1 MLIVQVHIHI
11 KAEHVDAFREATIEN
26 ARNSL
31 QEPGIAR
38 FDLLEHADD
47 AQRFELIEAY
57 RTEEAMAA
65 HKLTPHYNKWAAAVA
80 DMFAEPRTRSRY
92 TSVFP
97 ADSDW

>member
-1 MLIVQVHIHI
+1 MLIVQVHIRI
-11 KAEHVDAFREATIEN
+11 KPECVDAFRQATIEN

-31 QEPGIAR
+31 REPGIAR

-47 AQRFELIEAY
+47 PQRFELVEAY
-57 RTEEAMAA
+57 RSEEAMAA
-65 HKLTPHYNKWAAAVA
+65 HKVTAHYNQWAAAVA

-92 TSVFP
+92 KSVFP